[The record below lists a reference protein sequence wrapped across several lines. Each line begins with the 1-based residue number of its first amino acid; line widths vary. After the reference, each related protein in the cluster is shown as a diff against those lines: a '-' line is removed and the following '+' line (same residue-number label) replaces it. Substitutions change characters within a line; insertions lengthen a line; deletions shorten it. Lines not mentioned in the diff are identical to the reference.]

1 MNMVRKV
8 KVLSIKEP
16 YATLI
21 CNKKKFIETRSYK
34 TNYRGE
40 LYIHASVSK
49 IDKETLGNKELMD
62 IVDNDTFSYGKI
74 ICKCKLV
81 DCIYMTSDYIKEI
94 KKINKNILVDTM
106 KLVDIVGY
114 LKILNH

>member
-1 MNMVRKV
+1 M

-21 CNKKKFIETRSYK
+21 CNKKKSIETRSYK

-49 IDKETLGNKELMD
+49 IDRDTLNNKELMD
-62 IVDNDTFSYGKI
+62 IVNDDTFSYGKI
-74 ICKCKLV
+74 ICKCKLTN
-81 DCIYMTSDYIKEI
+81 CIYMTSDYIKEI
-94 KKINKNILVDTM
+94 KKISKNILVDTM
-106 KLVDIVGY
+106 KLVDMHGY

>member
-1 MNMVRKV
+1 MVREV

-21 CNKKKFIETRSYK
+21 CNKKKSIETRSYK

-49 IDKETLGNKELMD
+49 IDKEILNSKELMD

-74 ICKCKLV
+74 ICKCKLAN
-81 DCIYMTSDYIKEI
+81 CIYMTSDYIKDI
-94 KKINKNILVDTM
+94 KKISKNILVDIM
-106 KLVDIVGY
+106 KLVGMVGY

>member
-1 MNMVRKV
+1 MVRKV

-21 CNKKKFIETRSYK
+21 CNKKKSIETRSYK

-49 IDKETLGNKELMD
+49 IDKKTLGNKELMD

-94 KKINKNILVDTM
+94 KKNIQEFVDTM